1 MGEQMRDILQQC
13 GAMPQRS
20 LAAGE
25 DVLREGERSGVLYI
39 LIDGSV
45 EILKGDVQVNVVGD
59 PGAVFGEMSVLLD
72 APHMATVRTL
82 EPSRFYVAEDATSFL
97 TSDAEVALAIG
108 RILARRLQAMITYLV
123 DLKRQFEDH
132 DDHLGIVDEV
142 LESLAHHQG
151 DEHTPGSDRDP
162 DPTVY

>member
-1 MGEQMRDILQQC
+1 MRQILQRC
-13 GAMPQRS
+13 TAMPQRS

-25 DVLREGERSGVLYI
+25 IVLGEGERRGVLYI
-39 LIDGSV
+39 LIEGEV
-45 EILKGDVQVNVVGD
+45 EILKGDIQVNTVSD

-82 EPSRFYVAEDATSFL
+82 APSRFHVAEDATSFL
-97 TSDAEVALAIG
+97 TSDPEVAVAIS
-108 RILARRLQAMITYLV
+108 RLLARRLNSMITYLV
-123 DLKRQFEDH
+123 DLKRQFEGH

-142 LESLAHHQG
+142 LESLVHHQG
-151 DEHTPGSDRDP
+151 EEHSPGSDRDP